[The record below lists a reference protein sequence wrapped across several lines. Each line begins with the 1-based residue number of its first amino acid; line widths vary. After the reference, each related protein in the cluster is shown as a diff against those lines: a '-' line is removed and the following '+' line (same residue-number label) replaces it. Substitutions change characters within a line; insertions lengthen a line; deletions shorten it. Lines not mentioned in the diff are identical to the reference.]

1 MLEQGGYHSGNS
13 CSTVSRNDLYGRDT
27 VSNASRDA
35 VRERNSSEDWP
46 RLRDEGLL
54 SAQYHDS
61 CTLERTGDFFPL
73 MLNHGG
79 HNNDPQH
86 VGALLPSTAMNVN
99 LNGIMDSPRPVAMAA
114 GSAAVET

>member
-73 MLNHGG
+73 LLNHGG

-86 VGALLPSTAMNVN
+86 VGALLPSTAMNV
-99 LNGIMDSPRPVAMAA
+99 
-114 GSAAVET
+114 T